1 MAKGSL
7 ALMTK
12 QNMLTC
18 TLRSIGLY
26 RVGIMAILAWALL
39 IRLMPLIW
47 HGRLERYHSGGL
59 FFAFVEAIRADGFH
73 LPQTIP
79 NYTLGGLPFVYPPL
93 AFYLTALV
101 NALLGVGPGLI
112 LVMNIVFSFGAVIA
126 FAFTIHKIELSPG
139 GRLIA
144 LLAFATMP
152 QGFLEHLPGE
162 GLAESLGTLSFV
174 LLLFGLVNFESNPSW
189 KNSFLLG
196 VISGVNV
203 LSSPGTAVAA
213 PITVVIFFVAVLFS
227 ENRPLGAIP
236 MAQVFGLVVAVS
248 VLVAGPY
255 LLHIES
261 NFGFASLLR
270 AMRGQEITDPSIS
283 MLSSIFTL
291 VPLSAGIPY
300 WHILA
305 LYGLVYAILSK
316 KFFWALW
323 PLFIAA
329 IPREGIWLIT
339 LPVSVLAA
347 FGVAKILVPFV
358 EGLSRSLR
366 KFVEVSPL
374 AIQGSIW
381 VFLALTLG
389 FLVPIRLLTLIVG
402 GGQPWL
408 YASYVTRGEANH
420 LEQIRTDSP
429 ADLKILIV
437 GDENEW
443 APQLA
448 QRTVLNVWYGT
459 EWAPEK
465 AAAIDELNDGL
476 SQARDAQDVAALIYS
491 MADRYPQILPAPDRL
506 YISKQNRF
514 TRHNPVLSPDLIQD
528 LRTSQYFN
536 LEFENADVIV
546 FSLKDSPATISDPA

>member
-213 PITVVIFFVAVLFS
+213 PITVVIFFVAVLIS
-227 ENRPLGAIP
+227 ENRPLRVIP
-236 MAQVFGLVVAVS
+236 MARLFGLVVAVS
-248 VLVAGPY
+248 ALVAGPY

-261 NFGFASLLR
+261 NFGSASLLR
-270 AMRGQEITDPSIS
+270 AMKGQEIADPSIS
-283 MLSSIFTL
+283 MLSFLFTL
-291 VPLSAGIPY
+291 VPLSAGIPF

-305 LYGLVYAILSK
+305 LYGIVYAVLNK
-316 KFFWALW
+316 QFFWALW
-323 PLFIAA
+323 PLLIAA
-329 IPREGIWLIT
+329 IPREGIWLMT
-339 LPVSVLAA
+339 VPVSVLAA

-358 EGLSRSLR
+358 EALFRSLR
-366 KFVEVSPL
+366 KFVKVSPL
-374 AIQGSIW
+374 AIQGSIL
-381 VFLALTLG
+381 VLLALSLG
-389 FLVPIRLLTLIVG
+389 FLAPIRLLSLIQRG
-402 GGQPWL
+402 GWAWL
-408 YASYVTRGEANH
+408 YGNYVMEGEAEY
-420 LEQIRTDSP
+420 LVDLRTSSP
-429 ADLKILIV
+429 PDLKILMA

-443 APQLA
+443 APLLS

-459 EWAPEK
+459 EWVPEK
-465 AAAIDELNDGL
+465 ARAVEMMNAMLAASRNSAELWKGI
-476 SQARDAQDVAALIYS
+476 VS
-491 MADRYPQILPAPDRL
+491 MNRHFPDIFPYPDMV
-506 YISKQNRF
+506 YFSKQDKYDRRNPAV
-514 TRHNPVLSPDLIQD
+514 NPVLIQE
-528 LRTSQYFN
+528 LRKSSCLN
-536 LEFENADVIV
+536 MEFENDSVIT
-546 FSLKDSPATISDPA
+546 FSVREECKSEGSF

>member
-1 MAKGSL
+1 
-7 ALMTK
+7 
-12 QNMLTC
+12 
-18 TLRSIGLY
+18 
-26 RVGIMAILAWALL
+26 
-39 IRLMPLIW
+39 
-47 HGRLERYHSGGL
+47 
-59 FFAFVEAIRADGFH
+59 
-73 LPQTIP
+73 
-79 NYTLGGLPFVYPPL
+79 
-93 AFYLTALV
+93 
-101 NALLGVGPGLI
+101 
-112 LVMNIVFSFGAVIA
+112 
-126 FAFTIHKIELSPG
+126 
-139 GRLIA
+139 
-144 LLAFATMP
+144 
-152 QGFLEHLPGE
+152 
-162 GLAESLGTLSFV
+162 
-174 LLLFGLVNFESNPSW
+174 LFGLVKFESNPSW
-189 KNSFLLG
+189 KNSLFLG
-196 VISGVNV
+196 VILGVNV

-213 PITVVIFFVAVLFS
+213 PITVVIFFVAVLLS
-227 ENRPLGAIP
+227 ENRPLGVIP
-236 MAQVFGLVVAVS
+236 MAQIFGLVVAVS

>member
-18 TLRSIGLY
+18 TVRSIGLY
-26 RVGIMAILAWALL
+26 RVGTLGILAWALL

-59 FFAFVEAIRADGFH
+59 FFAFVEAIQADGFH

-213 PITVVIFFVAVLFS
+213 PITVVIFFVAVLIS
-227 ENRPLGAIP
+227 ENRPLRVIP
-236 MAQVFGLVVAVS
+236 MARLFGLVVAVS
-248 VLVAGPY
+248 ALVAGPY

-261 NFGFASLLR
+261 NFGSASLLR
-270 AMRGQEITDPSIS
+270 AMKGQEIADPSIS
-283 MLSSIFTL
+283 MLSFLFTL
-291 VPLSAGIPY
+291 VPLSAGIPF

-305 LYGLVYAILSK
+305 LYGIVYAVLNK
-316 KFFWALW
+316 QFFWALW
-323 PLFIAA
+323 PLLIAA
-329 IPREGIWLIT
+329 IPREGIWLMT
-339 LPVSVLAA
+339 VPVSVLAA

-358 EGLSRSLR
+358 EALFRSLR
-366 KFVEVSPL
+366 KFVKVSPL
-374 AIQGSIW
+374 AIQGSIL
-381 VFLALTLG
+381 VLLALSLG
-389 FLVPIRLLTLIVG
+389 FLAPIRLLSLIQRG
-402 GGQPWL
+402 GWAWL
-408 YASYVTRGEANH
+408 YGNYVMEGEAEY
-420 LEQIRTDSP
+420 LVDLRTSSP
-429 ADLKILIV
+429 PDLKILMA

-443 APQLA
+443 APLLS

-459 EWAPEK
+459 EWVPEK
-465 AAAIDELNDGL
+465 ARAVEMMNAMLAASRNSAELWKGI
-476 SQARDAQDVAALIYS
+476 VS
-491 MADRYPQILPAPDRL
+491 MNRHFPDIFPYPDMV
-506 YISKQNRF
+506 YFSKQDKYDRRNPAV
-514 TRHNPVLSPDLIQD
+514 NPVLIQE
-528 LRTSQYFN
+528 LRKSSCLN
-536 LEFENADVIV
+536 MEFENDSVIT
-546 FSLKDSPATISDPA
+546 FSVREECKSEGSF